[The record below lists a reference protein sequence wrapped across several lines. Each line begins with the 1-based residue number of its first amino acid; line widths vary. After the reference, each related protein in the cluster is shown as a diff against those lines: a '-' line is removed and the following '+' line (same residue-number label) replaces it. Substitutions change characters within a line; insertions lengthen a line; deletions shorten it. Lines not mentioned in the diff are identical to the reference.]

1 MQILCRFCLLIFAC
15 SFLEVSKRFLAF
27 FLGLLVMDC
36 ASFLKSLTQS
46 NGDFGCGFLVF
57 GCFPQVFNFLG
68 LFLMFYLGLK
78 FLQFGF
84 RGRGL
89 VKSLCSGVRGKSS
102 DVRGNGLCSRI
113 GFAEECDDAKIV
125 SCSCG
130 GGPLKFLENSK
141 LMKIKSNDNDN
152 DNDDNCDYDDE
163 RERCQEDQEFDVL
176 VLRKLVKIERQRANL
191 ALMELEKERMAAASA
206 ANEAMGM
213 ILRLQSE
220 KSAIEI
226 EANQYRRMAEQKQEY
241 DKEVIQSLQW
251 IVMKHESERSQ
262 MREKLK
268 SHKQKLKHV
277 NDDDDDEIEQFE
289 EFDSCF
295 RIHDGLVS
303 SLDVDSITEW

>member
-27 FLGLLVMDC
+27 FLGLLIMDC
-36 ASFLKSLTQS
+36 ASFLKSLTES
-46 NGDFGCGFLVF
+46 NSDFGCGFLVF

-68 LFLMFYLGLK
+68 LFLMFYFGLK

-84 RGRGL
+84 HGRGL
-89 VKSLCSGVRGKSS
+89 VQSLCSCIRGESS
-102 DVRGNGLCSRI
+102 DIRSNGVCSKF
-113 GFAEECDDAKIV
+113 GFGEECDDAKIV

-130 GGPLKFLENSK
+130 GGPLKILENSK
-141 LMKIKSNDNDN
+141 LLKIESKDS
-152 DNDDNCDYDDE
+152 DNDDKRDDDNE
-163 RERCQEDQEFDVL
+163 RECCEEDQEFDVM
-176 VLRKLVKIERQRANL
+176 VLRGLVKIERQRANS

-226 EANQYRRMAEQKQEY
+226 EANHYRRMAEQKQDY
-241 DKEVIQSLQW
+241 DREVIQSLQW

-262 MREKLK
+262 LEEKLK
-268 SHKQKLKHV
+268 SCKQKLKHV
-277 NDDDDDEIEQFE
+277 NDDDDEIEQFE
-289 EFDSCF
+289 EFDSRF
-295 RIHDGLVS
+295 RIDDGLVG
-303 SLDVDSITEW
+303 SLDMDSITEW